1 MLKKVAV
8 PLLGL
13 VALVVAAGCAGR
25 TSTEPSAT
33 VAAPAD
39 VAGTWTGNVVGAQG
53 APVTM
58 MLQQT
63 GPKVTGDLRVG
74 GRTDI
79 SGPIDGTVE
88 GNTIK
93 LRLQTG
99 AAGTPVMTVKGDQIT
114 GMVGGTTLSLRRS
127 K

>member
-1 MLKKVAV
+1 MLKNAAV
-8 PLLGL
+8 PLLAV
-13 VALVVAAGCAGR
+13 VALVAVAGCASR
-25 TSTEPSAT
+25 TSTQPSAT

-39 VAGTWTGNVVGAQG
+39 VAGTWTGAVVGAQG

-58 MLQQT
+58 VLQQT

-74 GRTDI
+74 GRSDI

-99 AAGTPVMTVKGDQIT
+99 AAGTPVMTVRGDEIT
-114 GMVGGTTLSLRRS
+114 GMVGGTTLNLRRG